1 MTDHDEQSTPGPIP
15 AMIQEFMSQFRSAAE
30 TAGAAYLPRQ
40 AAPGTPALPGA
51 LSAAQ
56 LAAITDGIADQ
67 RRSIAALKTQL
78 SAFDEQLAMLEDM
91 LGPLA
96 QWSKTWADLEQ
107 RFLHLGGGPQTDGL
121 AGRGTHGPG
130 RSRAAASAQGRSRP
144 RHGSSGLTC
153 AQDIPV

>member
-1 MTDHDEQSTPGPIP
+1 MAAMTDDEQSTPGSIP
-15 AMIQEFMSQFRSAAE
+15 AMIQEFMNQFRAAAE
-30 TAGAAYLPRQ
+30 NAGAAYLPWQ

-56 LAAITDGIADQ
+56 LAAVTDGIADQ

-78 SAFDEQLAMLEDM
+78 SAFDEQLAVLETM

-107 RFLHLGGGPQTDGL
+107 RFLHPDRGPET
-121 AGRGTHGPG
+121 GR
-130 RSRAAASAQGRSRP
+130 
-144 RHGSSGLTC
+144 
-153 AQDIPV
+153 